1 MSVRQ
6 ILRIIEACVVLHNY
20 LIEENDDVLDDWRDT
35 SDVSDVNEALSEGEE
50 LNNLDIKSLFP
61 HP

>member
-50 LNNLDIKSLFP
+50 LNNLHIKSLFP